1 MKPTP
6 EVIRHWIDTI
16 ENEGRG
22 LSSWEESFIA
32 YVSQQTRWSDKQTE
46 IIERIYAEKT
56 A

>member
-1 MKPTP
+1 MRQTP
-6 EVIRHWIDTI
+6 EVIRNWIDTI

-22 LSSWEESFIA
+22 LTAWEESFIA
-32 YVSQQTRWSDKQTE
+32 DVSRQTRWSEKQEE

>member
-16 ENEGRG
+16 ENEGKG
-22 LSSWEESFIA
+22 LSSWEEKFIDD
-32 YVSQQTRWSDKQTE
+32 VSRQVTWSEKQAT

>member
-1 MKPTP
+1 MQNP

-16 ENEGRG
+16 ENEGKG
-22 LSSWEESFIA
+22 LSLWEESFIA
-32 YVSQQTRWSDKQTE
+32 DVSRQTRWSEKQAA